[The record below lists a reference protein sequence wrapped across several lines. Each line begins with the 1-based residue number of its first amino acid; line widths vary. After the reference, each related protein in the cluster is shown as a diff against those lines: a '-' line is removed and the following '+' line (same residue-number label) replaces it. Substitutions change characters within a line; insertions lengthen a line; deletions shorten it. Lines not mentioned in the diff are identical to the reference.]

1 MPFRNI
7 TKEFLDAVRD
17 KTGTIPDS
25 KKKKFVR
32 PDGLQNGNPTIEK
45 SYIPEAQNIVNSFD
59 CLPSGSLT

>member
-7 TKEFLDAVRD
+7 TKEFLEAVRD

-32 PDGLQNGNPTIEK
+32 PENGNPTIEK
-45 SYIPEAQNIVNSFD
+45 NYIPEAQNIVINFD
-59 CLPSGSLT
+59 SLASGSLT